1 MANRFSLRD
10 LFLLHV
16 AAWLPLG
23 IAALWA
29 LGGGG
34 ASKAVEFGFSYGSA
48 LLFLAV
54 GTRFGMHYGRFNA
67 LTWHQKLMVFVP
79 LIGILAM
86 LSTGDARLGIL
97 IAGFGAQG
105 AIDAW
110 GGYAGVVPDRYV
122 QARLFGTGLVAATL
136 IILIVFV

>member
-1 MANRFSLRD
+1 MAARFSLRD

-23 IAALWA
+23 IAALWGVS
-29 LGGGG
+29 GGTG
-34 ASKAVEFGFSYGSA
+34 ADDFSFNYGVA
-48 LLFLAV
+48 LLYLAA

-67 LTWHQKLMVFVP
+67 LNWHQKLVVFVP

-86 LSTGDARLGIL
+86 LVSGDARLGLL
-97 IAGFGAQG
+97 IAGFAAQG

-122 QARLFGTGLVAATL
+122 QARLFGTGLIVATL
-136 IILIVFV
+136 IVVILFG